1 MNNSEIKALSVDELA
16 SSVVASAKKLQ
27 SLKFAHA
34 VSPIENPNRIRAEKK
49 HKAKLLTELHDR
61 SRQIVIEKIKA
72 KELTNF
78 NAREFLRTNRLP
90 TPMNLD
96 KIKKMLEQ
104 YGNS

>member
-1 MNNSEIKALSVDELA
+1 LSRLP
-16 SSVVASAKKLQ
+16 KKLQ

-34 VSPIENPNRIRAEKK
+34 VSAIENPNRIRAEKK
-49 HKAKLLTELHDR
+49 FKAKLMTELHDR

-78 NAREFLRTNRLP
+78 NAREFLSTHRLP

-96 KIKKMLEQ
+96 KIKKMLAQ